1 MRLGLD
7 RGLSGTL
14 VAPAAYFKK
23 SPPIQMPDDIARER
37 VEAFIRGED
46 NQTLVGTET
55 LPKKVK
61 KVAPLRGG
69 KPAVVEAK

>member
-7 RGLSGTL
+7 RGLCGTL

-23 SPPIQMPDDIARER
+23 SPPIQLPDDEARER

-46 NQTLVGTET
+46 NQTLVGTEN

-61 KVAPLRGG
+61 KAAPVSGG
-69 KPAVVEAK
+69 KPHV